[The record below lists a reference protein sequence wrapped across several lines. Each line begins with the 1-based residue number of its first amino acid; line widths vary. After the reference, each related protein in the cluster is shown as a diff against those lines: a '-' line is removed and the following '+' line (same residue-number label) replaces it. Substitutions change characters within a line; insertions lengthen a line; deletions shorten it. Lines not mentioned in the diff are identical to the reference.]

1 MLSPYYFVGVKDS
14 GIYSEIVLLLLFSLI
29 SIAVQMFYILRLKIE
44 RILLRNLEILECSTR
59 RNNEERNNKN

>member
-29 SIAVQMFYILRLKIE
+29 SIAVRMFYILRLKDRKNFIE
-44 RILLRNLEILECSTR
+44 ELRNPGM
-59 RNNEERNNKN
+59 